1 MTTFQDP
8 PPQSRRAVRQSE
20 RGENPSQVPASSLPY
35 SFDPGSQA
43 VESVDQA
50 ASAQAAP
57 TENVPQISGRRAQL
71 PQAALVQQH
80 LTFAPSATNA
90 GEATEAE
97 RVAPPTSDVYT
108 REHLANQAPPTS
120 EQPVYRVRDFSPEG
134 RRAAITREQ
143 FAGVSQ
149 GLPAAAAPP
158 PTTAPVDLDYFTV
171 GVPAGHS
178 HVATPPETV
187 DQPSDHTLTRR
198 ELREL
203 RAAQEEPPALRL
215 PDPIDTLLNSGP
227 IDIPVLSAV
236 PGQSQA
242 LADAMAEFDALTR
255 GRREAEARAAQAP
268 VAQATTAEAPV
279 IAAPVWEE
287 QAVSAEPEPASG
299 PAAAVVPPFSV
310 PVISASIPL
319 PVTSTPWPAP
329 AADRAMPVEEASPV
343 PVEEA
348 SPQAAGAVDPVFIEP
363 ERTPSTRPVGHWSI
377 QSEIDDDEQPA
388 ANRISHTVG
397 SGSVAVTTSALVL
410 PSVPQSTD
418 FTSPFSSTGE
428 ILVTGSID
436 LPRSLSSTGAHPHRV
451 DNSDFEDDP
460 LDSEVPSTDSAPVR
474 AIRAVSTHTST
485 RGVIESKRPQSN
497 RMPTIMIISAS
508 VLAVGVVGLL
518 VAAAVMHL
526 FG

>member
-20 RGENPSQVPASSLPY
+20 RGETPSQAPASSLPY
-35 SFDPGSQA
+35 SFDPGA
-43 VESVDQA
+43 EPVDQA
-50 ASAQAAP
+50 AP
-57 TENVPQISGRRAQL
+57 TRDAPQISGRRVQL
-71 PQAALVQQH
+71 PQAALVQEH
-80 LTFAPSATNA
+80 LTTVPSA
-90 GEATEAE
+90 
-97 RVAPPTSDVYT
+97 
-108 REHLANQAPPTS
+108 NQPSTS

-178 HVATPPETV
+178 HVATPPETA

-268 VAQATTAEAPV
+268 VAQAAAEAPA

-287 QAVSAEPEPASG
+287 Q
-299 PAAAVVPPFSV
+299 VV
-310 PVISASIPL
+310 SASIPL
-319 PVTSTPWPAP
+319 PVSSTPWPAP
-329 AADRAMPVEEASPV
+329 AAARIV

-348 SPQAAGAVDPVFIEP
+348 APAPVEEAAPPVLVEEASSQAAAAVDPVFIEP
-363 ERTPSTRPVGHWSI
+363 ERVPATRPVGHWSI

>member
-1 MTTFQDP
+1 
-8 PPQSRRAVRQSE
+8 
-20 RGENPSQVPASSLPY
+20 VPA
-35 SFDPGSQA
+35 QNA
-43 VESVDQA
+43 
-50 ASAQAAP
+50 
-57 TENVPQISGRRAQL
+57 PQISGRRVQL
-71 PQAALVQQH
+71 PQAAIVQQH
-80 LTFAPSATNA
+80 LASAPSTT
-90 GEATEAE
+90 GSVGVPEAQRE
-97 RVAPPTSDVYT
+97 VPPTSEVYT
-108 REHLANQAPPTS
+108 RKPLANQPPPTS
-120 EQPVYRVRDFSPEG
+120 EQPTYRVRDFSPEG

-143 FAGVSQ
+143 FAGVVQ
-149 GLPAAAAPP
+149 ALPAAVAPA

-171 GVPAGHS
+171 GVPAGHA
-178 HVATPPETV
+178 HVATPPPES
-187 DQPSDHTLTRR
+187 DNQPTDYTLTRR

-203 RAAQEEPPALRL
+203 RAAQEVPPALRL

-268 VAQATTAEAPV
+268 LAQAAAAEAPV
-279 IAAPVWEE
+279 IAAPVWDE
-287 QAVSAEPEPASG
+287 QPVSAEPEPARET
-299 PAAAVVPPFSV
+299 AAVVPPLSV
-310 PVISASIPL
+310 PVVSASIPL
-319 PVTSTPWPAP
+319 PATSTWWPAP
-329 AADRAMPVEEASPV
+329 AADLAV

-348 SPQAAGAVDPVFIEP
+348 APSVLVEPAAPSALVEPAAPSALVEPAPPQAAAVDPVFIEP
-363 ERTPSTRPVGHWSI
+363 ERAPSARPVGHWSI

-388 ANRISHTVG
+388 ENRIRHTVG

-436 LPRSLSSTGAHPHRV
+436 LPHSLSSTGAHPHRV

-497 RMPTIMIISAS
+497 RMPTIMIFSAS